1 MYEFWNRTTKTGIWT
16 SIHDEFLHNEVKGR
30 WRCSLTKIATKEGQ
44 QNLQAGSTTLTL
56 SISRESIGSLLIL
69 HAKFWIDLHKYR
81 TNQWNWWARGN
92 WNWNQG
98 NKSSPIRFIFSCGR
112 TNQKNRRGRRNSS
125 NETLTTS
132 MVLIQWSWRIEIVA
146 ETAARLTWL
155 IWKIFRW

>member
-1 MYEFWNRTTKTGIWT
+1 
-16 SIHDEFLHNEVKGR
+16 
-30 WRCSLTKIATKEGQ
+30 
-44 QNLQAGSTTLTL
+44 LQAGSTTLTL

>member
-1 MYEFWNRTTKTGIWT
+1 
-16 SIHDEFLHNEVKGR
+16 
-30 WRCSLTKIATKEGQ
+30 
-44 QNLQAGSTTLTL
+44 LQAGSTTLTL

-132 MVLIQWSWRIEIVA
+132 MIPNSMMVR
-146 ETAARLTWL
+146 
-155 IWKIFRW
+155 